1 LVSLNPFNRKD
12 TDGLGPNNMPYPPN
26 EVLQHIDGAPKGD
39 DFDDAYYSW
48 ADDLPRELKLPDSD
62 LLKALHTYAS
72 DYYGHAES
80 ATHSLLSMDGTALI
94 ASAILL
100 EELVAESLEKSGNLV
115 FCEAKGEDNGEL
127 PKFWNGMRWVDRHL
141 PADTP
146 HGRRRETREASQSV
160 VPDTVGKTEAQGIIN
175 ELQQRRH
182 LVQYLVADLQRSNA
196 GRLSNEM
203 QAILAEGR
211 SNILSVQDRQMVES
225 RIRDIETQMEAK
237 RLQFLRGR

>member
-1 LVSLNPFNRKD
+1 MD
-12 TDGLGPNNMPYPPN
+12 WAPNNMPYPPN

-94 ASAILL
+94 AKSAILL

-115 FCEAKGEDNGEL
+115 FCVKQREKTMGSC
-127 PKFWNGMRWVDRHL
+127 PKFLERN
-141 PADTP
+141 
-146 HGRRRETREASQSV
+146 
-160 VPDTVGKTEAQGIIN
+160 
-175 ELQQRRH
+175 
-182 LVQYLVADLQRSNA
+182 
-196 GRLSNEM
+196 
-203 QAILAEGR
+203 
-211 SNILSVQDRQMVES
+211 
-225 RIRDIETQMEAK
+225 
-237 RLQFLRGR
+237 